1 VPAANYL
8 YDKTMPHTPV
18 TCLLDAKNKL
28 GEGCLWD
35 VEGQCLWW
43 LDIAPVSRLHVFDP
57 ATAATRHWTFPAIVT
72 CFTLAANNRL
82 LMGGEHGLFFFDPAS
97 GALTDFARP
106 EIDRP
111 QNRGNDG
118 AADAAGRFWF
128 GTMQQN
134 IAADGSD
141 LDITQDS
148 GALYRVGADGV
159 SKMMLDKVG
168 VSNGPCWSPDNKTF
182 YFSDSRNQIIW
193 AFDFELETGALS
205 NQRIFNDSKAHG
217 YPDGATVDAEG
228 FLWSA
233 RWEGG
238 CVLRID
244 PKGRIDRIVSMPVT
258 RPTCVVFG
266 GPQMDTLYVTSSAAN
281 LGADIIKQHP
291 LSGGL
296 FCFNPHAKGQAKHRF
311 AA

>member
-1 VPAANYL
+1 
-8 YDKTMPHTPV
+8 MPHAAI
-18 TCLLDAKNKL
+18 TCLLNAKNKL

-43 LDIAPVSRLHVFDP
+43 LDIAPVSKLH
-57 ATAATRHWTFPAIVT
+57 I
-72 CFTLAANNRL
+72 L
-82 LMGGEHGLFFFDPAS
+82 DPAS
-97 GALTDFARP
+97 GATRHWLFPMMLTCFALAGNNKLIMGGEAGLFWFDPATGALTEFAKP

-118 AADAAGRFWF
+118 AADAKGRFWI

-141 LDITQDS
+141 LDITKDS
-148 GALYRVGADGV
+148 GALYRVGTDGV
-159 SKMMLDKVG
+159 SKLMFDNVG

-182 YFSDSRNQIIW
+182 YFSDSKAQIIY
-193 AFDFELETGALS
+193 AFDFDLDTGNLS
-205 NQRIFNDSKAHG
+205 NQRIFNETKGHG
-217 YPDGATVDAEG
+217 YPDGSTVDAEG
-228 FLWSA
+228 YLWSA
-233 RWEGG
+233 RWDGS

-244 PKGRIDRIVSMPVT
+244 PKGRVDRIVPMPVT

-266 GPQMDTLYVTSSAAN
+266 GPMLDTIYGTSSAAN
-281 LGADIIKQHP
+281 LSADVLERYP

-296 FCFNPHAKGQAKHRF
+296 FCFDPHASGLEKHRF
-311 AA
+311 GA

>member
-1 VPAANYL
+1 MSN
-8 YDKTMPHTPV
+8 PHI
-18 TCLLDAKNKL
+18 TCLLEAKNKL

-35 VEGQCLWW
+35 ADGQCLWW
-43 LDIAPVSRLHVFDP
+43 LDIAPISKLHILDP
-57 ATAATRHWTFPAIVT
+57 ATGATRHWTFPMIVT
-72 CFTLAANNRL
+72 CFSLAGGNRL
-82 LMGGEHGLFFFDPAS
+82 LLGGEHGLFFFNPAT

-111 QNRGNDG
+111 HNRGNDG
-118 AADAAGRFWF
+118 AADVMGRFWF

-134 IAADGSD
+134 IAPDGGD

-148 GALYRVGADGV
+148 GALYRVGTDGV
-159 SKMMLDKVG
+159 SKLMLDQVG
-168 VSNGPCWSPDNKTF
+168 VSNGPCWSPDNSTF
-182 YFSDSRNQIIW
+182 YFSDSRNQVIW
-193 AFDFELETGALS
+193 AFDFDIPSGSLS
-205 NQRIFNDSKAHG
+205 NQRVFNDSKAHG

-233 RWEGG
+233 RWEGS

-244 PKGRIDRIVSMPVT
+244 PKGRIDRIIPMPVT

-266 GPQMDTLYVTSSAAN
+266 GPALDTLYVTSSAAN
-281 LGADIIKQHP
+281 LPAGVLKAHP

-296 FCFNPHAKGQAKHRF
+296 FCFNPGTSGALKHRF
-311 AA
+311 GA

>member
-1 VPAANYL
+1 
-8 YDKTMPHTPV
+8 MPHAPI
-18 TCLLDAKNKL
+18 TCILEARNIL

-43 LDIAPVSRLHVFDP
+43 LDIAPISKLHILDPVSG
-57 ATAATRHWTFPAIVT
+57 ATRHWTFPMILT
-72 CFTLAANNRL
+72 CFALADNNCL
-82 LMGGEHGLFFFDPAS
+82 LMGGEHGLFFFDPTT
-97 GALTDFARP
+97 GALTDFAKP

-118 AADAAGRFWF
+118 AADASGRFWF

-141 LDITQDS
+141 RDITQDS
-148 GALYRVGADGV
+148 GALYRVGQDGV
-159 SKMMLDKVG
+159 SKLMVDMVG
-168 VSNGPCWSPDNKTF
+168 VSNGPCWSPDNSIF

-193 AFDFELETGALS
+193 AFDFDLATGNLT
-205 NQRIFNDSKAHG
+205 NKRMFNNSKEPG

-228 FLWSA
+228 YVWSA
-233 RWEGG
+233 RWEGS
-238 CVLRID
+238 CILRID
-244 PKGRIDRIVSMPVT
+244 PKGHIDRVIPMPVT

-266 GPQMDTLYVTSSAAN
+266 GPKMDTIYVTSSAAN
-281 LGADIIKQHP
+281 LSADLLKKHP

-296 FCFNPHAKGQAKHRF
+296 FCFDPGVSGYAKKKFGGAL
-311 AA
+311 